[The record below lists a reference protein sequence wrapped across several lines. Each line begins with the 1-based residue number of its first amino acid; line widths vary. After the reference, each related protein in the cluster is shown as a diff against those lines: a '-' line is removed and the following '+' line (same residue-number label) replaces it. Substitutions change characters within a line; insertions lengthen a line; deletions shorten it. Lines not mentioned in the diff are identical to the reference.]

1 MDQSTIIAT
10 VAMISSVST
19 VVFGA
24 LNHKRIRSNCCGRLT
39 VSSIDVE
46 NTTPP
51 LSSRRAST
59 LNYPPPPPML
69 SPPPLEIRVPEDV

>member
-1 MDQSTIIAT
+1 MDTATIVASI
-10 VAMISSVST
+10 AMISSVST

-51 LSSRRAST
+51 SSVIRSPT
-59 LNYPPPPPML
+59 LNYPPPPPQL
-69 SPPPLEIRVPEDV
+69 SLPPLEIRVPEDV